1 MIKEHWCINVSNKII
16 SKQLLNVLAEET
28 NELLSGGILQKQC
41 FQLVLELPRL
51 SQSEKVTLEVEK
63 VYEVC
68 NEVSPDILLGL
79 CCIGL

>member
-1 MIKEHWCINVSNKII
+1 MYWQKSPIKSFLMKFVFYKRNI
-16 SKQLLNVLAEET
+16 
-28 NELLSGGILQKQC
+28 
-41 FQLVLELPRL
+41 FLVGLELPQL

-68 NEVSPDILLGL
+68 NEVTPDILLGL

>member
-1 MIKEHWCINVSNKII
+1 MYWQKSQIKSYPYSTKATFLV
-16 SKQLLNVLAEET
+16 
-28 NELLSGGILQKQC
+28 
-41 FQLVLELPRL
+41 VLELPQL

-68 NEVSPDILLGL
+68 NEVTPDILLGL